1 MEPQHGPVG
10 LRDGARP
17 DVVSAFSVDVEDYFH
32 VEAFRGVVD
41 QADWASM
48 EQRVEP
54 NTRRLLD
61 LLDAHGVRA
70 TFFVLGWVGE
80 RSPGL
85 VRDIHA
91 AGHEVGIHGYDH
103 RPITMMTEPEFRRD
117 IRRAK
122 NIVEDLT
129 GEPVLGYRAPTY
141 SVVRDTM
148 WALDVMAEEGLAY
161 DSSIFP
167 IVHDRYGIPDA
178 PRYPWVEE
186 RGERRLAEF
195 PISTVRL
202 FGRNLPFI
210 GGGYLRL
217 LPMPYVRWGARR
229 VTGRERRPLMLYVHP
244 WEIDPDQPVLD
255 VGRVTRLRHYR
266 GLGRVEHRLDELL
279 STCRF
284 DTVRSVLGL

>member
-41 QADWASM
+41 PADGPRWSSGWSRTPAGCSTCWMRTACARRSSCWAGWAS
-48 EQRVEP
+48 
-54 NTRRLLD
+54 
-61 LLDAHGVRA
+61 AA
-70 TFFVLGWVGE
+70 
-80 RSPGL
+80 GL

-103 RPITMMTEPEFRRD
+103 RPITMMTEPSSVRHPARQGHRRGPH
-117 IRRAK
+117 
-122 NIVEDLT
+122 

-148 WALDVMAEEGLAY
+148 WALDVMAEGLAY

-178 PRYPWVEE
+178 PGT
-186 RGERRLAEF
+186 RGSRSEASAAGRVPDLDRAAVRPQPAVHRR
-195 PISTVRL
+195 
-202 FGRNLPFI
+202 
-210 GGGYLRL
+210 GYLRL

-279 STCRF
+279 GTCRF